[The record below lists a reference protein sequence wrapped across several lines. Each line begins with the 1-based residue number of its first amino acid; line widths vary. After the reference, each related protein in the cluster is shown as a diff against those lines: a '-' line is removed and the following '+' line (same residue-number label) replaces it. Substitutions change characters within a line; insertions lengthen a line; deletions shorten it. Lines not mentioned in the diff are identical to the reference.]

1 MIPIQGADKCIIA
14 HDVLSEKVNVNDE
27 NVVTL
32 GGELVDFETV
42 EFLPSQGKKITILE
56 MEEKALQDL
65 GPLRQITAHFTMNKL
80 PITIETNTTIEKIED
95 KVVIASGK
103 EYL

>member
-32 GGELVDFETV
+32 GGELVDFETA
-42 EFLPSQGKKITILE
+42 EFLPSQGKKITFLE
-56 MEEKALQDL
+56 MEKKLYKIL
-65 GPLRQITAHFTMNKL
+65 GHFVK
-80 PITIETNTTIEKIED
+80 
-95 KVVIASGK
+95 
-103 EYL
+103 

>member
-32 GGELVDFETV
+32 GGELVDFETA
-42 EFLPSQGKKITILE
+42 EFLPSQGKKITFLE
-56 MEEKALQDL
+56 MGKKLYKIL
-65 GPLRQITAHFTMNKL
+65 GHFVK
-80 PITIETNTTIEKIED
+80 
-95 KVVIASGK
+95 
-103 EYL
+103 

>member
-32 GGELVDFETV
+32 GGELVDFETA
-42 EFLPSQGKKITILE
+42 EFLPSQGKKITFLE
-56 MEEKALQDL
+56 MEKKLYKIM
-65 GPLRQITAHFTMNKL
+65 GHFVK
-80 PITIETNTTIEKIED
+80 
-95 KVVIASGK
+95 
-103 EYL
+103 

>member
-32 GGELVDFETV
+32 GGELVNFETA
-42 EFLPSQGKKITILE
+42 EFLPSQGKKITFLE
-56 MEEKALQDL
+56 MEKKLYKIL
-65 GPLRQITAHFTMNKL
+65 GHFVK
-80 PITIETNTTIEKIED
+80 
-95 KVVIASGK
+95 
-103 EYL
+103 